1 MATWLD
7 RRTMVAL
14 ATIVVAF
21 GVTGLKYVSY
31 RLTGSVALYSDA
43 IESIVNI
50 ATAFAAL
57 WAIRV
62 SRKPADRQHQFGH
75 HKAEYFSAVLEGVL
89 IIVAALLIIREAWLG
104 WNAPRLSA
112 DLSLGMLVN
121 ASAALI
127 NGVWALF
134 LLRYGRRH
142 RSPALVADG
151 WHLVTDVF
159 TSAGVLV
166 GLLLVAATGLAWLDP
181 ALAVLVAIN
190 IVWSGWKV
198 IRESVGGLMDH
209 AVPPELETRI
219 RETISRHAEGAIEV
233 HDLRTRNAGRA
244 SFIEFHL
251 VVPGAMTVTA
261 AHVICDRLEAA
272 LAQVVDDAEVVI
284 HVEPEGEAQHQGVL
298 VL

>member
-1 MATWLD
+1 
-7 RRTMVAL
+7 MVAL

-57 WAIRV
+57 WAIRI

-121 ASAALI
+121 ASAAVI
-127 NGVWALF
+127 NGLWALF

-151 WHLVTDVF
+151 WHLVTDVV

-181 ALAVLVAIN
+181 ALAVLVAVN

-272 LAQVVDDAEVVI
+272 LAEVVDDAEVVI

>member
-1 MATWLD
+1 
-7 RRTMVAL
+7 MVAL